1 MTELPKLAVFYEP
14 HSASIF
20 DISEAARDLCRLIWV
35 IGWDPDPSA
44 HRALTRFGEVVD
56 VTGMGDA
63 QIAERVVAAQPDG
76 VIVFNDAPMRLAA
89 AVADALGLRFHSVA
103 TALLLT
109 DKFAQRTA
117 LVAAAV
123 PGPGFWPVY
132 AGAEPAATEAIVSG
146 LTYPVVLKPQ
156 EGMGSRDTYLVTD
169 ADMLWRLLHE
179 AQRDAEDMLI
189 EEVITEAH
197 AREAQEFADVLMVDS
212 LVSDGRI
219 EHIVVAGH
227 FVPAPPFRG
236 TGSFV
241 PSHLSDAETKAV
253 YTAAE
258 AAIRALGIQN
268 GFLNTDLIHTPDGF
282 CVLEV
287 NGRIGGQIPTLLQL
301 AGAPPLLPEAMRFA
315 LRLSDGDVTALAS
328 GPVAFCAMYQ
338 PPVGAERLVQL
349 DGLDVVAALPG
360 VTNVVA
366 NLQVGDALD
375 WQQGTMSRLFTV
387 YGLAD
392 DHDHLAR
399 LYEQILGAAVVG
411 YEPTGAST

>member
-1 MTELPKLAVFYEP
+1 MAELPKLAVFYEP

-20 DISEAARDLCRLIWV
+20 DVSEAARDLCRLIWV
-35 IGWDPDPSA
+35 IGWDPEPTA
-44 HRALTRFGEVVD
+44 HRALSRFGEVVD
-56 VTGMGDA
+56 VAGMGDT
-63 QIAERVVAAQPDG
+63 QIVERVVAAQPDG
-76 VIVFNDAPMRLAA
+76 VIVFNDAPVRLAA
-89 AVADALGLRFHSVA
+89 SVADALGLRFHSAA
-103 TALLLT
+103 TAVLLT

-117 LVAAAV
+117 LAAADV

-132 AGAEPAATEAIVSG
+132 AETAPAATEAIVAA
-146 LTYPVVLKPQ
+146 LTYPVVFKPQ
-156 EGMGSRDTYLVTD
+156 EGMGSRDTYLVTE
-169 ADMLWRLLHE
+169 ADMLWRLLRE
-179 AQRDAEDMLI
+179 AQSDAEDMLI
-189 EEVITEAH
+189 EEVITEIH
-197 AREAQEFADVLMVDS
+197 PRESQEFADVLMVDS
-212 LVSDGRI
+212 VVSEGRI
-219 EHIVVAGH
+219 QHIVVAGH

-241 PSHLSDAETKAV
+241 PSHLSEAETKAV
-253 YTAAE
+253 FAAAE

-268 GFLNTDLIHTPDGF
+268 GFLNTDLMHTPDGF

-315 LRLSDGDVTALAS
+315 LRLSDGDVTLLPA

-349 DGLDVVAALPG
+349 AGLDAVAALPG

-366 NLQVGDALD
+366 NLQAGDALD
-375 WQQGTMSRLFTV
+375 WQRGTMSRIFTV
-387 YGLAD
+387 YGVAD

-399 LYEQILGAAVVG
+399 LYRQILGAVVVR
-411 YEPTGAST
+411 YEPADAST